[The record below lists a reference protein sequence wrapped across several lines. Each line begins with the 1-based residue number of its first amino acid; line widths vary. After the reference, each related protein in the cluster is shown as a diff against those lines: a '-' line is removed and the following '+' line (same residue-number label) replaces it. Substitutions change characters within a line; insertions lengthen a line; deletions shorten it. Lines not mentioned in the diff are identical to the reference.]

1 MAKRTILVDSAR
13 RELEKHGTETFP
25 MTVNH
30 DDLWSF
36 EGKNVPIHWHNDLE
50 INLIREGEAV
60 FQVYQKSYRVRTG
73 EGFLLNRNVP
83 HSCSSP
89 GNEHVRYS
97 TILVRP
103 DFLYG
108 DFGSDVERKCFQPF
122 LQNSAIPCIY
132 LAGFDENGKEI
143 LQKLNQVEEAFDRK
157 RFCYELKIKGL
168 LCEAFTMIL
177 YGHRQELTKFV
188 PANLQELERL
198 EKMLNY
204 LNMHFTEVISLQD
217 LADQVHLSR
226 EVCCRLFK
234 KMTGKTITGY
244 LEEYRV
250 NKSFSLV
257 QSGQYS
263 MTQITEMVGF
273 SNPSRFA
280 SAFRKRFGCN
290 PGEYNSVKH

>member
-132 LAGFDENGKEI
+132 LTGFGENGKEI

-168 LCEAFTMIL
+168 LCEAFAMIL

-188 PANLQELERL
+188 SANLQELERL

-226 EVCCRLFK
+226 EVCCRFFK

-263 MTQITEMVGF
+263 MIQITEMVGF

-290 PGEYNSVKH
+290 PGEYHSVKH

>member
-1 MAKRTILVDSAR
+1 M
-13 RELEKHGTETFP
+13 
-25 MTVNH
+25 
-30 DDLWSF
+30 
-36 EGKNVPIHWHNDLE
+36 
-50 INLIREGEAV
+50 
-60 FQVYQKSYRVRTG
+60 
-73 EGFLLNRNVP
+73 
-83 HSCSSP
+83 
-89 GNEHVRYS
+89 YS

-108 DFGSDVERKCFQPF
+108 DFGSDVERNCFRPF
-122 LQNSAIPCIY
+122 LQNSAVPCIH
-132 LAGFDENGKEI
+132 LTEADENGKEI
-143 LQKLNQVEEAFDRK
+143 LQKLNQVETVFDQK
-157 RFCYELKIKGL
+157 SFCYELKIKGF
-168 LCEAFTMIL
+168 LCEVFSMIL
-177 YGHRQELTKFV
+177 YAHRQELTKFI
-188 PANLQELERL
+188 PANQQELERL

-204 LNMHFTEVISLQD
+204 LNLHFAEVISLQE

-250 NKSFSLV
+250 NKSFPLV

-263 MTQITEMVGF
+263 MTQIAELAGF

-290 PGEYNSVKH
+290 PGEYHFVKHKNI